1 MNATFFTNNRKRVL
15 HVASADLVIIA
26 GHESV
31 QRTNDMAFPFEQEA
45 NFRYLTGVD
54 DPGWRLVVGKT
65 KSWLIAPDVDEV
77 HQAFDGSLAWEEAK
91 KISGVDEVISHGD
104 GERLLEKLAKTYK
117 SVATLGKDPRAK
129 HYNFTLN
136 PAPEKLRRHVKKVFK
151 EVSDCRLELAR
162 LRAIKQ
168 PEEIEAMKKA
178 VELTVGAFEIAKANL
193 SRYQYEYQIEAD
205 FTNVFRGN
213 GAKGHA
219 YDPIVASGKNA
230 CTLHYVR
237 NEDPL
242 QSDKLILLD
251 IGARVDG
258 YAADI
263 TRTYSLGKPT
273 ERQKAIHQA
282 VESAHKEIVDL
293 LRPGLK
299 VHEYQEKVDE
309 IMESKLKELGLL
321 KKPDDYR
328 KYFPHAISH
337 GLGIDVHDALGRP
350 DEFKEGMVLTVE
362 PGIYIPEEGIGVR
375 IEDDI
380 LITKTG
386 HENLSA
392 SLLTSL

>member
-1 MNATFFTNNRKRVL
+1 MKAHFFASNRKKLQTLIKAEVIVL
-15 HVASADLVIIA
+15 A
-26 GHESV
+26 GHTAM
-31 QRTNDMAFPFEQEA
+31 QRSNDMSSFEQEA
-45 NFRYLTGVD
+45 NFWYLTGID
-54 DPGWRLVVGKT
+54 AADWWLIIDPKKSRLVM
-65 KSWLIAPDVDEV
+65 PDIDEI
-77 HQAFDGSLAWEEAK
+77 HQIFEGGLTAAEAK
-91 KISGVDEVISHGD
+91 QISGVDEVVTN
-104 GERLLEKLAKTYK
+104 GEGKSLLKELAETYK
-117 SVATLGKDPRAK
+117 TVATLEKDPRAK
-129 HYNFTLN
+129 HYNFALN
-136 PAPEKLRRHVKKVFK
+136 PAPQKLRQQVKKLFK
-151 EVSDCRLELAR
+151 EVSDCRLELAK

-168 PEEIEAMKKA
+168 PEEIEAIKKA
-178 VELTVGAFEIAKANL
+178 VELTVGAFEIVKANL
-193 SRYQYEYQIEAD
+193 SRYQYEYQVEAD

-213 GAKGHA
+213 GARGHA

-242 QSDKLILLD
+242 RSDELILLD

-263 TRTYSLGKPT
+263 TRTYSLGKST
-273 ERQKAIHQA
+273 ERQTAVHRA
-282 VESAHKEIVDL
+282 VESAHKEIIDL

-299 VHEYQEKVDE
+299 IHEYQEKVDE
-309 IMESKLKELGLL
+309 IMKSKLKELGLL
-321 KKPDDYR
+321 KKPEDYR

-337 GLGIDVHDALGRP
+337 GLGVDVHDALGRP

-386 HENLSA
+386 YENLSA
-392 SLLTSL
+392 SLSTSL

>member
-1 MNATFFTNNRKRVL
+1 MKASFFVSNRRKLQATVDASVIVL
-15 HVASADLVIIA
+15 A
-26 GHESV
+26 GHTAM
-31 QRTNDMAFPFEQEA
+31 QRSNDMSFFEQEA
-45 NFRYLTGVD
+45 NFWYLTGIDAADWWLIVD
-54 DPGWRLVVGKT
+54 PEKTRLVM
-65 KSWLIAPDVDEV
+65 PDIDEV
-77 HQAFDGSLAWEEAK
+77 HRVFEGGLTPLEAQR
-91 KISGVDEVISHGD
+91 ISGVDEVVTDIEGKS
-104 GERLLEKLAKTYK
+104 LLTELAKTYK
-117 SVATLGKDPRAK
+117 TFATLGKDPRAK
-129 HYNFTLN
+129 HYNFVFN
-136 PAPEKLRRHVKKVFK
+136 PAPEKLTRQVKKLFK
-151 EVSDCRLELAR
+151 EVSDCRFELAK

-168 PEEIEAMKKA
+168 PEEIEAIKKA
-178 VELTVGAFEIAKANL
+178 VELTVGAFGIARANL

-213 GAKGHA
+213 GAQGHA

-237 NEDPL
+237 NQDPL
-242 QSDKLILLD
+242 RRDELVLLD

-273 ERQKAIHQA
+273 ERQKAVHEA
-282 VESAHKEIVDL
+282 VESAHKEIVAL

-299 VHEYQEKVDE
+299 ILEYQEKVDE
-309 IMESKLKELGLL
+309 IMKSRLKDLGLL
-321 KKPDDYR
+321 KKPEDYR
-328 KYFPHAISH
+328 RYFPHAISH

-392 SLLTSL
+392 SLSTSL